1 MFDEIKFN
9 AMISSR
15 GFKKKDVA
23 EYLGIKYNTL
33 YKKCKDGNFT
43 ADEIRKLIN
52 VFSREEVLGCIFCY
66 E

>member
-1 MFDEIKFN
+1 MFNLTQFN

-23 EYLGIKYNTL
+23 DYLGIKYNTL

-43 ADEIRKLIN
+43 ANEIRKLIN
-52 VFSREEVLGCIFCY
+52 VFSREEVLSCIFNY